1 MAGNPRFG
9 LLLQPALNHG
19 IRFHAGDGIAV
30 FTLEIQVAKVD
41 FIHGRRRLFIWLRVF
56 WQRPAGFRRRRTFN
70 AGFFLRF
77 ISRNRNA
84 FRFCFDR
91 VFIRQ
96 TAGQSKLVKHG

>member
-1 MAGNPRFG
+1 MSAYEQDGTEASLTKSDNSQG
-9 LLLQPALNHG
+9 
-19 IRFHAGDGIAV
+19 GIAPSLKKAAHS
-30 FTLEIQVAKVD
+30 LEGTTSKLSEKERD
-41 FIHGRRRLFIWLRVF
+41 
-56 WQRPAGFRRRRTFN
+56 FN

-96 TAGQSKLVKHG
+96 TAGQFKLVKHG

>member
-1 MAGNPRFG
+1 MKG
-9 LLLQPALNHG
+9 LANGRSIFRKLFA
-19 IRFHAGDGIAV
+19 AV
-30 FTLEIQVAKVD
+30 FLWRFCRMD
-41 FIHGRRRLFIWLRVF
+41 GFFIRGRRFFIGLRVF
-56 WQRPAGFRRRRTFN
+56 RQRPAGFRRGRTFN

-96 TAGQSKLVKHG
+96 TAGQFKLVKHG